1 MRIALRGFPGV
12 LAILSSSHSSPGR
25 SPSLRSG
32 GWGVGGFPHP
42 GAVSYNPVPALGVG
56 AAWLRRLRGSL
67 HTQAGVEFSFAPCRF
82 HHSAPWVHCLRVHV
96 SLTFHSSI
104 IARGHA
110 ITLFCYISLQ

>member
-1 MRIALRGFPGV
+1 LLFAVFRGYWLYCPHP
-12 LAILSSSHSSPGR
+12 ILPQVVR
-25 SPSLRSG
+25 PLCAPVAG
-32 GWGVGGFPHP
+32 GWVVSPHP

-82 HHSAPWVHCLRVHV
+82 PHSAPWVHCLRVHV